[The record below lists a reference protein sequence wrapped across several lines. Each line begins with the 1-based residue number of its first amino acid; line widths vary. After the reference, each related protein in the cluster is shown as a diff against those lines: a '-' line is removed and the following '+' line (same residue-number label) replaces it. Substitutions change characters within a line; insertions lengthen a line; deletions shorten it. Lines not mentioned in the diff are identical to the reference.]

1 MRRSGDTFGRI
12 QYGLVWSPRLK
23 SGLIKARFTDSP
35 FVPGECKEATARTP
49 PLQLSTVGGG
59 AVKNQ
64 FFADKH
70 DYFKYDLW
78 LEVAEKLKEKGIQRL
93 AFIPMLT
100 PVDSSKEGRKVSY
113 PEGKRRRR
121 LYGFLQFCLGSKRRS
136 ITRLREFLCDEPFEY
151 HPYRDED
158 DKGFQNGSWDA
169 YFNAIPHEWL
179 RDAAILMDPD
189 IGLEPKEAPSDKH
202 VTYKNVGSVLSRC
215 SGNWVVLVVQ
225 FLSKGNAHVRE
236 RQLQEKLEKLEE
248 LHKQLPPGLANL
260 GSIVWVAEKGRT
272 GLPGE
277 LALFAIG
284 ASSQTSI
291 RLQALLRRYKKAH
304 DLLYGHS

>member
-1 MRRSGDTFGRI
+1 
-12 QYGLVWSPRLK
+12 
-23 SGLIKARFTDSP
+23 
-35 FVPGECKEATARTP
+35 
-49 PLQLSTVGGG
+49 
-59 AVKNQ
+59 
-64 FFADKH
+64 
-70 DYFKYDLW
+70 
-78 LEVAEKLKEKGIQRL
+78 
-93 AFIPMLT
+93 
-100 PVDSSKEGRKVSY
+100 
-113 PEGKRRRR
+113 
-121 LYGFLQFCLGSKRRS
+121 
-136 ITRLREFLCDEPFEY
+136 
-151 HPYRDED
+151 
-158 DKGFQNGSWDA
+158 
-169 YFNAIPHEWL
+169 
-179 RDAAILMDPD
+179 MDPD